1 MREGLVQAWASAEHT
16 AQDPGLRD
24 SYDSLPRAAVR
35 VLVGPLNKD
44 INQGGL
50 LRLCDAFR
58 VERLELTPEPD
69 GAIDMAGSRGTKKR
83 QPWKWREVGE
93 AVDAAKAEGYQTV
106 AISLSDRAIPFD
118 EMEWKFPL
126 ALVLGAELEGLDPQ
140 VEARC
145 DATVAIPLYG
155 IVQSLNVAVAAGMV
169 LQHAIRAYA
178 RQYPDFQ
185 PARAAS
191 RNLLRSSNN
200 DNSNT
205 LQN

>member
-1 MREGLVQAWASAEHT
+1 
-16 AQDPGLRD
+16 
-24 SYDSLPRAAVR
+24 
-35 VLVGPLNKD
+35 
-44 INQGGL
+44 
-50 LRLCDAFR
+50 LCDAFR